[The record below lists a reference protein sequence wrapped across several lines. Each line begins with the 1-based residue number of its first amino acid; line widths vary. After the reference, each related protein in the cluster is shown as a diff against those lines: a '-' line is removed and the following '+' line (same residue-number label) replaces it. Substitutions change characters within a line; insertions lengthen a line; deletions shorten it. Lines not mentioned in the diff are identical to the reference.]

1 MFDNNVFKKDSCK
14 NTVIDGKTVG
24 FELETYITYYRAI
37 PLSMVN
43 DIRVKVDGQEVP
55 REAIRCSAEGEDWFT
70 LDEMTTVTTYKWEY
84 DVPLKIRVVQ
94 DGGLLAGEHDVEL
107 TVVTRTAYIPIPIQ
121 GVNSRKVTIA

>member
-37 PLSMVN
+37 PLSMIN
-43 DIRVKVDGQEVP
+43 DIVVKVDGKEIP
-55 REAIRCSAEGEDWFT
+55 RQAIRCSAEGEDWFT

-84 DVPLKIRVVQ
+84 DVPLKVRVLQ
-94 DGGLLAGEHDVEL
+94 EGGLSSGEHDVEL
-107 TVVTRTAYIPIPIQ
+107 TVVTRTAYIPIPIK
-121 GVNSRKVTIA
+121 GVNARKVTIA

>member
-14 NTVIDGKTVG
+14 NTVIDGETVG
-24 FELETYITYYRAI
+24 FELETFITYYRAI

-43 DIRVKVDGQEVP
+43 DIRIKVDGEEVP
-55 REAIRCSAEGEDWFT
+55 RQDIRCSAEGQDWFT

-84 DVPLKIRVVQ
+84 DVPLKIRVERA
-94 DGGLLAGEHDVEL
+94 GGLSAGDHDVEL

-121 GVNSRKVTIA
+121 GVKARRVTIA

>member
-14 NTVIDGKTVG
+14 NTVVDGKTVG
-24 FELETYITYYRAI
+24 FELETFITYYRAI

-43 DIRVKVDGQEVP
+43 DIRVKVDGTEVP

-84 DVPLKIRVVQ
+84 DVPLKIRVTQ
-94 DGGLLAGEHDVEL
+94 EEGLSSGEHDVEL
-107 TVVTRTAYIPIPIQ
+107 TVVTRTAYIPIPIK
-121 GVNSRKVTIA
+121 GVNTRKVVIA